1 MSVMGKKKKTTTQN
15 VLHLPRPIVDLQYL
29 LLIIGIFPA
38 SVDENFP

>member
-1 MSVMGKKKKTTTQN
+1 MSVMGKKKKTQN
-15 VLHLPRPIVDLQYL
+15 VLHLPRPTVDLQYL